1 MSALEKCRSTDMGG
15 QTAAL
20 GTTRAEATLA
30 LAAAGVV
37 CPACGRNAAG
47 EGLERY
53 SKYALHECGGCG
65 LQFWEPRRM
74 PDGRWYEQ
82 VYADRDAAVML
93 LEPGHRFFLSDARAP
108 GRGRLLDIGCGTG
121 NFLAA
126 ARGAGYEVTGIE
138 LNANAARVAR
148 EHFGLQR
155 VFALEPGEFARRH
168 PEERFDV
175 VTFFE
180 VLEHQAEPRGFLEE
194 AKACLRP
201 GGHVALS
208 VPNRERWQTGV
219 DVLDYP
225 PNHFLRWNAAS
236 LGRFL
241 EAAGFEML
249 TVREEPLGLRR
260 AAQMVNTALRTG
272 LTQPLGGAGEASFRE
287 VMRRA
292 DPAVAVPQLREQVA
306 SAGPTMRQ
314 RVVRGLARAKRY
326 AVFPMAALAWPYL
339 RASGRKGAYLYCL
352 ARWNRD
358 GWAQHG
364 TGSSGR

>member
-1 MSALEKCRSTDMGG
+1 MSAE
-15 QTAAL
+15 AAQAV
-20 GTTRAEATLA
+20 RAEAT
-30 LAAAGVV
+30 AAAGAA
-37 CPACGRNAAG
+37 CPACGASATG
-47 EGLERY
+47 EAVERY
-53 SKYALHECGGCG
+53 SWYALLACGGCG

-82 VYADRDAAVML
+82 VYADRDAAVMP
-93 LEPGHRFFLSDARAP
+93 LEPGHRFFLGDARAP
-108 GRGRLLDIGCGTG
+108 ARGKLLDIGCGTG

-155 VFALEPGEFARRH
+155 VRAHEPRDFAREY

-180 VLEHQAEPRGFLEE
+180 VLEHQAEPRAFVE
-194 AKACLRP
+194 AAKTCLRP

-208 VPNRERWQTGV
+208 VPNRERWQTGM

-241 EAAGFEML
+241 EAAGFEIL
-249 TVREEPLGLRR
+249 TMREEPLGLRR

-272 LTQPLGGAGEASFRE
+272 LTQPLAGAAEVSFRE
-287 VMRRA
+287 VMQA
-292 DPAVAVPQLREQVA
+292 AEDPAIAGAA
-306 SAGPTMRQ
+306 SSVGPTMRQ
-314 RVVRGLARAKRY
+314 RVVRGLAAAKRY
-326 AVFPMAALAWPYL
+326 AVMPVAALAWPYL

-352 ARWNRD
+352 ARLC
-358 GWAQHG
+358 H
-364 TGSSGR
+364 

>member
-1 MSALEKCRSTDMGG
+1 MGG
-15 QTAAL
+15 EAVQTAK
-20 GTTRAEATLA
+20 TDIE
-30 LAAAGVV
+30 AAAGVA
-37 CPACGRNAAG
+37 CPACGASATG
-47 EGLERY
+47 EVVERY

-82 VYADRDAAVML
+82 VYANRDAAVMP
-93 LEPGHRFFLSDARAP
+93 LEPGHQFFLSDARAP
-108 GRGRLLDIGCGTG
+108 RRGKLLDIGCGTG

-126 ARGAGYEVTGIE
+126 AQGVGYEVTGIE

-148 EHFGLQR
+148 EHFDLR
-155 VFALEPGEFARRH
+155 LVFAHQPGEFARLY

-208 VPNRERWQTGV
+208 VPNRERWLTGI

-225 PNHFLRWNAAS
+225 PNHFLRWNVAS

-241 EAAGFEML
+241 KAAGFDIL
-249 TVREEPLGLRR
+249 TMREEPLGLRR
-260 AAQMVNTALRTG
+260 AGQMVNTALRTG
-272 LTQPLGGAGEASFRE
+272 LSQPLAGVAEPSFRE
-287 VMRRA
+287 VMQKA
-292 DPAVAVPQLREQVA
+292 EEQTGPAPA
-306 SAGPTMRQ
+306 SAPPSMRQ
-314 RVVRGLARAKRY
+314 RVVHGLAAAKRY
-326 AVFPMAALAWPYL
+326 VVMPIAAAAWPYL

-352 ARWNRD
+352 AKM
-358 GWAQHG
+358 GG
-364 TGSSGR
+364 GR

>member
-1 MSALEKCRSTDMGG
+1 MERGDRVSGEAAQIVRTEM
-15 QTAAL
+15 QTAE
-20 GTTRAEATLA
+20 GV
-30 LAAAGVV
+30 AAV
-37 CPACGRNAAG
+37 CPACGAAATG
-47 EGLERY
+47 EAVERY
-53 SKYALHECGGCG
+53 SRCALLQCGGCG

-82 VYADRDAAVML
+82 VYADRDAAVMP

-108 GRGRLLDIGCGTG
+108 GRGKLLDIGCGTG

-138 LNANAARVAR
+138 LDANAARVAR

-155 VFALEPGEFARRH
+155 VLALEPGEFARRH

-180 VLEHQAEPRGFLEE
+180 VLEHQADPRGFLEE

-208 VPNRERWQTGV
+208 VPNRERWQKGT

-225 PNHFLRWNAAS
+225 PNHFLRWNAAA
-236 LGRFL
+236 LERFL
-241 EAAGFEML
+241 GAAGFEML

-272 LTQPLGGAGEASFRE
+272 LTQPLAGTAEASFRE
-287 VMRRA
+287 VMQRA
-292 DPAVAVPQLREQVA
+292 DPAVAVPQLREQTLERPRNRPR
-306 SAGPTMRQ
+306 SMRQ
-314 RVVRGLARAKRY
+314 RVVRGLAMAKRY
-326 AVFPMAALAWPYL
+326 AVFPMAAAAWPYL

-352 ARWNRD
+352 AKM
-358 GWAQHG
+358 GGGQ
-364 TGSSGR
+364 